1 MHTIV
6 IIIFYAYEVTCLR
19 TSYHDIKK
27 CTNPY
32 EALPVEDLSH
42 VTVAS
47 VAEISFYSRWLHP

>member
-1 MHTIV
+1 MN
-6 IIIFYAYEVTCLR
+6 AYHCDNYILR
-19 TSYHDIKK
+19 LRSDMLEDIKK